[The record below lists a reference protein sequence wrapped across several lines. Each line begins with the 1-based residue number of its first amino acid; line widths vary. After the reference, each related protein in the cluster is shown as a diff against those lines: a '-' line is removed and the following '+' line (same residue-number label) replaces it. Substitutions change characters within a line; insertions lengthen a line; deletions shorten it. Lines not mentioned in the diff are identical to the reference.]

1 MQTDSIY
8 LTFSQS
14 SAFIAIIFSAK
25 KIILT
30 SLRKC
35 IKKYYIRNIYINLCL
50 FPTANLKNF
59 ILNPI

>member
-8 LTFSQS
+8 LTF
-14 SAFIAIIFSAK
+14 FIVISFYRYHFLCK
-25 KIILT
+25 KITLT